1 MKFKTYS
8 SIFFF
13 FLKLLK
19 TINHFSYRKVPGD
32 MCIGGNDFLY
42 EPDLKL
48 CPVGGICFSIFIDVQ
63 L

>member
-8 SIFFF
+8 FFSLFFF
-13 FLKLLK
+13 SEVLK

-48 CPVGGICFSIFIDVQ
+48 CPVGGI
-63 L
+63 